1 MPKKNQPV
9 PADYGALLVA
19 VKERV
24 RAAQYQALKA
34 IDNGLDSPYWNIR
47 RQTKKVNK

>member
-1 MPKKNQPV
+1 MAQKKRLTV
-9 PADYGALLVA
+9 PAEYGALLVA

-34 IDNGLDSPYWNIR
+34 
-47 RQTKKVNK
+47 VNKELVRL

>member
-1 MPKKNQPV
+1 MPKKQPFL
-9 PADYGALLVA
+9 ADYGALLVA

-34 IDNGLDSPYWNIR
+34 ANKELVGL
-47 RQTKKVNK
+47 

>member
-1 MPKKNQPV
+1 MAPKKSLTV

-24 RAAQYQALKA
+24 RAAQYQSIKA
-34 IDNGLDSPYWNIR
+34 V
-47 RQTKKVNK
+47 KK